1 MPDRPTRT
9 SPRLARL
16 LLPPPFAPPPAVA
29 PTTWLTRICRGMGGY
44 LRRQGAAL
52 PPLASLDLQ
61 SPLRFRAMHE
71 EIVTS
76 GEGGRGPSR
85 PGGPSGLAARTG
97 GGGKLQAMKGIG
109 SVPLDARDA

>member
-1 MPDRPTRT
+1 MVLSVAISRAHPRVRAPPTLLSGPAR
-9 SPRLARL
+9 SLAMTYVSAH
-16 LLPPPFAPPPAVA
+16 PPPALAPPP
-29 PTTWLTRICRGMGGY
+29 WLTRICRGRGGY

-76 GEGGRGPSR
+76 GEGGRGP
-85 PGGPSGLAARTG
+85 GGPAAAGRGPRPRG
-97 GGGKLQAMKGIG
+97 GAG
-109 SVPLDARDA
+109 